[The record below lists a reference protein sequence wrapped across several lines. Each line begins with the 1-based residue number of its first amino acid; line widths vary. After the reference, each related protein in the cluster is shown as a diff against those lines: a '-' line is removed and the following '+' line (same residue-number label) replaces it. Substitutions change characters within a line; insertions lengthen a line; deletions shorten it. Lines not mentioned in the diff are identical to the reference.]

1 MVDEIQLVE
10 VKLTSSLGSSGRLMI
25 CEYLHVD
32 KARPC
37 HVAIL
42 DGTFLDTCR
51 NLGGCVVHGTDS
63 YATIG
68 TMTKV
73 V

>member
-1 MVDEIQLVE
+1 MNASD
-10 VKLTSSLGSSGRLMI
+10 
-25 CEYLHVD
+25 D

-37 HVAIL
+37 HVAIM

>member
-1 MVDEIQLVE
+1 MNIYTWMLVNA
-10 VKLTSSLGSSGRLMI
+10 SD
-25 CEYLHVD
+25 D

-37 HVAIL
+37 HVAIM